1 MCTKKYQSLV
11 QGVLLKIHC
20 KYTYELV
27 VLQKEKGSLSMDA
40 KKNVRILPVSTLVA
54 ISATAILK
62 NKIRFSIES
71 TTFQGKH
78 LERVMIMMIMM
89 MVVVVVLRL
98 EFLQIRVLCC
108 VGLDYGNWD
117 LYGHQ

>member
-1 MCTKKYQSLV
+1 MQ
-11 QGVLLKIHC
+11 
-20 KYTYELV
+20 
-27 VLQKEKGSLSMDA
+27 
-40 KKNVRILPVSTLVA
+40 NVRIPVYCCTLVA

-89 MVVVVVLRL
+89 VVVVVLRL
-98 EFLQIRVLCC
+98 EYLRIRVR
-108 VGLDYGNWD
+108 VGLDYGNWV